1 MVKLHRKMK
10 KQIDSIEEAI
20 NNKNYMKVSRL
31 GISLSNNNE
40 ELMQEARD
48 LSNNEKGRYIN
59 TYAKSN

>member
-1 MVKLHRKMK
+1 MVALHNKMK
-10 KQIDSIEEAI
+10 KQMGSIEEAI
-20 NNKNYMKVSRL
+20 HNNDFSKVNRL

-59 TYAKSN
+59 TYA